1 MPRSKRGANRVS
13 ALLNWFGRTRCKAE
27 ESWQSFSQCVA
38 VFLVFPVKP
47 TPPVLLHIVI
57 CDKQSRQS
65 ITLVTLCLTTSLI
78 FPRLRAK
85 GLDWREDHHASFRDL
100 QHVFQVYRAQR
111 RFSSYE
117 YQLSTLLQQNTCCAY
132 YHIRIVANPTAGQCL
147 HGTRNHDH
155 AMRQERPRRQRCR
168 NVERRIKEV
177 CQ

>member
-1 MPRSKRGANRVS
+1 MSKVLEVGVEMPRSKRGANRVS

-78 FPRLRAK
+78 SRGCVQKALTGGKTITPAFVTCSMFSRCIVLNGVSLPMNTNFRR
-85 GLDWREDHHASFRDL
+85 SFNK
-100 QHVFQVYRAQR
+100 
-111 RFSSYE
+111 
-117 YQLSTLLQQNTCCAY
+117 TLAA
-132 YHIRIVANPTAGQCL
+132 HIIIS
-147 HGTRNHDH
+147 
-155 AMRQERPRRQRCR
+155 ES
-168 NVERRIKEV
+168 
-177 CQ
+177 